1 MRQVLWPDQ
10 HKNIFIMKNSILKGI
25 SLGCTCLIFACNEK
39 KAEPTEVTVDKEQV
53 KNEIQAKENAFAEVY
68 NSGELKSIGY
78 YADDATSYF
87 QNRPP
92 LVGKEAI
99 VKFLKDDVVSSSD
112 RISFNTNEVFVSN
125 DGNLVVEI
133 GSFKVVDSVKAPI
146 NTGNYMTLFEKRN
159 GKYVAVRDMSA
170 SDRPVN

>member
-1 MRQVLWPDQ
+1 M
-10 HKNIFIMKNSILKGI
+10 KNIILKGF
-25 SLGCTCLIFACNEK
+25 SLGCITLVFACNEK
-39 KAEPTEVTVDKEQV
+39 KAEPATVVDKQEVAVDKEQV
-53 KNEIQAKENAFAEVY
+53 KNEIQEKENAFAEVY

-99 VKFLKDDVVSSSD
+99 INFLKEDVVSSSD
-112 RISFNTNEVFVSN
+112 RISFKTNEVFVSN
-125 DGNLVVEI
+125 DGNFVVEI
-133 GSFKVVDSVKAPI
+133 GAFKVVDSVKTPV

-170 SDRPVN
+170 SDRPIKY

>member
-1 MRQVLWPDQ
+1 M
-10 HKNIFIMKNSILKGI
+10 KNIILKGF
-25 SLGCTCLIFACNEK
+25 SLGCITLVFACNEK
-39 KAEPTEVTVDKEQV
+39 KAEPATVVDKQEVAVDKEQV
-53 KNEIQAKENAFAEVY
+53 KNEIQEKENAFAEVY

-99 VKFLKDDVVSSSD
+99 INFLKEDVVSSSD
-112 RISFNTNEVFVSN
+112 RISFKTNEVFVSG
-125 DGNLVVEI
+125 DGNFVVEI
-133 GSFKVVDSVKAPI
+133 GAFKVVDSVHTPI

-170 SDRPVN
+170 SDRPIKY